1 MSSSVASLQQ
11 AASLPA
17 ETGAL
22 MRTLRAEGVRLRL
35 QDGRW
40 RVAEGSATSPEALD
54 AATTLL
60 ATRAAEA
67 DAWLAAHPGYFD
79 RYPAG
84 RGQLALLAFH
94 RRHPHSAAYN
104 MVFAIELAPGLR
116 FDLLE
121 QAVRHVVDCHDALHS
136 AYLEEDGEIV
146 MARPAGFAAEVSLT
160 RVDGIAEADLL
171 AWFEREADEPF
182 DPDAGQVCRFR
193 FLVSR
198 QADGSERMWMCAGM
212 HHIAG
217 DYLGFET
224 VCDQIL
230 ATYEALR
237 ANDPATPPMASQAG
251 RYRDWLV
258 RQRHLLAG
266 PRGASLRAYWDGVLE
281 DAPAAPVLFGERA
294 VEPRLRGVELEFHLT
309 VQQTQGLRDLAGRLE
324 VSVFVVMLALFKT
337 VLHRASGEDDFL
349 IGTPTAGRS
358 GAQHADLIGYTLN
371 AVPLRADFSANP
383 AFAAVVRDCA
393 RQMRGALRH
402 QQYPLARMGGADRSQ
417 GPLFRHMTTFVP
429 VGPRKV
435 LGRYLMREYL
445 ATQRGAANDMNLRW
459 QDEGERLRG
468 QWRYD
473 ADRFAPEAVQRLIAA
488 LRVAV
493 DAVLDNAAVRVGDLS
508 LFDAAVLSHGQAS
521 GAATQAHAT
530 ALAAFEAG
538 VREHPE
544 RLAVDAAD
552 AQLSYGAL
560 DAVASALA
568 ARLRHGGVRPGD
580 VVGVLLPRGAG
591 MAAAMLAAWKAGAA
605 FLCLDAA
612 MPAARLSQLVADADL
627 KAVVGEGGQPQWLAH
642 ALPDA
647 SWHAA
652 TLQADAA
659 TLPTTWP
666 AAVSAQP
673 AYLIYTSGST
683 GTPKA
688 VVVTQGNLAHY
699 TAGVLHALALPAGS
713 SMASLSSVT
722 ADLGH
727 TAWFGALLGGHTLRV
742 PDDALGEDPE
752 ALASALAARPVDCL
766 KIVPS
771 HLRALLAVA
780 DPARLVPRQCL
791 VFGGEALDAALVAR
805 VQALR
810 PACRVVN
817 HYGPTETTVGC
828 LTHAVPSGVAQGA
841 IPVGRPLPG
850 VSAHVLDRQ
859 LNPVPRGAAGE
870 LYVGGAGVASGYLR
884 RPALSAERFVP
895 DPFRSGGRLYRT
907 GDRVRMTDDGAIVFL
922 GRADAQ
928 VKIRGFRVEPGE
940 VEAWLRQAPHVRDAV
955 VLAQPSPAGEGL
967 RLVAYLVPADG
978 FDLNAL
984 RTAMAAALPAP
995 MLPAAFVQC
1004 DAFARLRNGKVD
1016 RKALPPV
1023 PDEGAAPARTT
1034 QQDDTE
1040 AALARLWA
1048 SVLGRDAV
1056 GADDNFFALGGDS
1069 ILGLQLVAQARQAG
1083 LALTPKL
1090 LFAHPTP
1097 SALAAALRACA
1108 APADASAAIEQTLR
1122 TLWRE
1127 ILQRDE
1133 IDRDAD
1139 FFALGGDSILALQIV
1154 AKARAQQL
1162 MLAPKDLFAH
1172 PTLARLSAHLAA
1184 RAQPAA
1190 APAATPAVAQP
1201 FALSGCDAPALERLR
1216 AAQGG
1221 IEDAYPLSPLQEG
1234 LLFHHLRDGG
1244 NGAYVNQLVLEI
1256 DGPLDAARM
1265 AAAWQALLD
1274 AHPILRTT
1282 FVAPGE
1288 ACCGDRAL
1296 QCVHARATLPVA
1308 VEDWR
1313 GADGPAL
1320 AERLAA
1326 WCRADRARG
1335 FDPAA
1340 LPLMRLALLR
1350 TGEQGWWL
1358 VWSRHH
1364 LIVDGWGSV
1373 QLLDEALAR
1382 YADPAHAPAPRRP
1395 YRDYIAWL
1403 AAQPATAR
1411 QAFWRDAFAGLPGPT
1426 VLPGIAP
1433 AAAHGNAV
1441 PLCRDLVLPVGLD
1454 ASLRAL
1460 AAAHRVTLNTVMQA
1474 AWGIVLARHCGS
1486 DDIVFGVTSAGRPT
1500 GLDGAERMLGV
1511 FINTLPLRLRPRGPL
1526 AVADYLQATQHAG
1539 IAMREFEHAALAEI
1553 QVQAGTGGA
1562 LFDMLMVFQNLPDLN
1577 DRAREVAGLRLR
1589 QHDNIEQTHYRL
1601 TLEVMPDRRFTVR
1614 FTCDAGRVEAER
1626 LAQWMD
1632 AYAAVLA
1639 SLAEGAAHV
1648 GAVDM
1653 LDPATRARLQDWGA
1667 SDDTSVSPAAL
1678 HDDYGQRVARR
1689 VAAHP
1694 ERVLARCGDAALTY
1708 GDWWQRAGR
1717 LAEGLRAAGVMQDDV
1732 VAVLLPRGLDW
1743 LVALAG
1749 ILRAGAAWVPL
1760 DVSHPPARWR
1770 QVLAQA
1776 RPAQVLTDSAGV
1788 AALANAGVAGA
1799 RTLAAVE
1806 ATATGTTALP
1816 TSSHPAQLAY
1826 VLFTSGS
1833 TGVPKGAMVTRA
1845 GMLNNMLAK
1854 VVPLGLGE
1862 GDVIAQTAPP
1872 CFDISVWQALAAP
1885 LFGARVEIVADDVVR
1900 DPSALTALLA
1910 QRGVTLF
1917 EPVPSLLQAMLD
1929 CQAAEGR
1936 DAPLPAL
1943 RWVLPTG
1950 EALPP
1955 ATARAWF
1962 GRYPAVPLMNA
1973 YGPAECSD
1981 DVAFHPL
1988 SADSLEQAGDT
1999 VPIGRPTANA
2009 VLQVLD
2015 ADGNLAA
2022 PGVVGEI
2029 AVAGAGVGR
2038 GYLADPRRT
2047 AAAFVPDPT
2056 GALGSR
2062 RYLTGDLGRWQ
2073 ADGVL
2078 EYVGRKDFQV
2088 KLRGYRIEL
2097 GEIEAVLAA
2106 HPAVRQALVTVCQ
2119 AAGSEWLTAYW
2130 QPQAGHAEDVLEAEL
2145 AASVAARLPA
2155 YMVPGAWVC
2164 MPAWPLNA
2172 NGKVDRKALPV
2183 PQVVATGEE
2192 GDPPANPVEQAVA
2205 EIWEALLPG
2214 VRVGRDSHFF
2224 RLGGHS
2230 LIATRVVA
2238 RLRAT
2243 GHAQAALRDVF
2254 EAPVLRDFAARLA
2267 TATPPAAMPALVPVP
2282 RAARMP
2288 VSMAQQR
2295 LWLVERLQGNA
2306 GAAYNMAGALRLRG
2320 ALDVAALRQ
2329 ALAAVAARHEILR
2342 TAYPDDDGEPFARID
2357 TAAGIPLPVADLQAL
2372 APEARDA
2379 ALREAM
2385 REHASRPF
2393 ALDQAPLWRATL
2405 LRCAP
2410 QEHVL
2415 LVAMHHLVS
2424 DGWSVGLLVDE
2435 ITHGYRR
2442 ALAPDQVAPL
2452 PPLALQY
2459 ADYAAWQRDWLRG
2472 TALEQLTAY
2481 WRGALAGAPA
2491 ALALPADC
2499 ARPPVARMEGD
2510 AVPLHIDAA
2519 RMAQVH
2525 ALARAEQVTPFVVL
2539 LASFQCWL
2547 HRVTGMDDLVLG
2559 TDVAGRHDAA
2569 LEPLI
2574 GFFVNVLPLRSRRV
2588 AGASFRDTLAA
2599 CRRDVL
2605 AAFEHDG
2612 LPFDRIVEAAGMPRD
2627 RTRNPLVQALFVL
2640 QNTPAG
2646 QLAMPGVQAEMLPPV
2661 ARNSKFDM
2669 ALFLEPEGG
2678 QEAAAL
2684 RGDWVFATALFERTT
2699 VARFAS
2705 DWLATLDALLR
2716 APDQPVDHVTELVP
2730 GAARPSQPKPEESRT
2745 METSQRMAAKL
2756 DQLKSLAR
2764 PRAAALAPAAAV
2776 PSAADPASQVRLRPL
2791 RAGEVFPIVIE
2802 PAAPGLDP
2810 VAWAARA
2817 RGLIVDTL
2825 HRHAGIV
2832 FRGFDLPTPQ
2842 AFEAF
2847 AEAMHPGLYG
2857 SYGDLPKK
2865 EGGRNTYR
2873 STPYPERQMILYHNE
2888 SAHLERWPRK
2898 QWFYCELPSAIGG
2911 ATPIVDCR
2919 ELLRRLPPA
2928 LAAEFATRQL
2938 MYVRTFTPRLDVDWR
2953 DFYKTEDR
2961 AEVEARC
2968 RAAGIDC
2975 RWLDGDILQ
2984 TRTVCP
2990 AIVSHPVTGERSFFN
3005 QVQLHHVSC
3014 LEEDVREDLLEMVG
3028 LERMPR
3034 HVMFGDGTPI
3044 PDEAMKRIGELYE
3057 ACAVRFDWQRGD
3069 VVMLDNMLAAHA
3081 RDPYEGPR
3089 KIVVAMGDMF
3099 DRTQLDGNA
3108 AVVPQENADA

>member
-1 MSSSVASLQQ
+1 
-11 AASLPA
+11 
-17 ETGAL
+17 

-40 RVAEGSATSPEALD
+40 RVAGDSAAGTD
-54 AATTLL
+54 AQQAAAELL
-60 ATRAAEA
+60 APRAAEA

-84 RGQLALLAFH
+84 PGQLALLAFQ

-104 MVFAIELAPGLR
+104 MVFAIEIPAALR
-116 FDLLE
+116 FELLE
-121 QAVRHVVDCHDALHS
+121 QAVRHVVDCHEALHS
-136 AYLEEDGEIV
+136 GFIEEDGEIV

-160 RVDGIAEADLL
+160 RADGLDEAGLH

-193 FLVSR
+193 FMVSR
-198 QADGSERMWMCAGM
+198 QAGGAERMWMCAGM

-217 DYLGFET
+217 DYLGFEL
-224 VCDQIL
+224 VCDQIF
-230 ATYEALR
+230 ATYDALCAGEA
-237 ANDPATPPMASQAG
+237 PMASQAG

-258 RQRHLLAG
+258 RQRQLLAG
-266 PRGASLRAYWDGVLE
+266 PRGATLRAHWEGVLE
-281 DAPAAPVLFGERA
+281 DAPAAPALPGTWSAEARH
-294 VEPRLRGVELEFHLT
+294 RGAELEFHLT
-309 VQQTQGLRDLAGRLE
+309 PQQTAGLRELATRLQ

-337 VLHRASGEDDFL
+337 VVHRASGEDDFL

-358 GAQHADLIGYTLN
+358 GAQSADLIGFTLN
-371 AVPLRADFSANP
+371 TVPLRANFSANP

-402 QQYPLARMGGADRSQ
+402 QQYPLARMGGE

-429 VGPRKV
+429 VGPRNV
-435 LGRYLMREYL
+435 LGRYLVREYL

-459 QDEGERLRG
+459 QDEGDRLRG

-473 ADRFAPEAVQRLIAA
+473 ADRFDAHTIQRLVAT
-488 LRVAV
+488 LRAAV
-493 DAVLDNAAVRVGDLS
+493 DAVLDNADARVGDLP
-508 LFDAAVLSHGQAS
+508 LYEAALLSDMRAGRI
-521 GAATQAHAT
+521 GRHAT

-538 VREHPE
+538 VRAHPE

-552 AQLSYGAL
+552 AQCSYAAL
-560 DAVASALA
+560 DRAAGALA
-568 ARLRHGGVRPGD
+568 ASLRGGGVQPGE
-580 VVGVLLPRGAG
+580 VVGLLLPRGAR
-591 MAAAMLAAWKAGAA
+591 MAAAMLGAWKAGAA
-605 FLCLDAA
+605 FLCLDAG
-612 MPAARLSQLVADADL
+612 MPAARLAQLAADAGL
-627 KAVVGEGGQPQWLAH
+627 AAVVGEGARPQWLAQTMPGAAWH
-642 ALPDA
+642 VA
-647 SWHAA
+647 SLASH
-652 TLQADAA
+652 DAA
-659 TLPTTWP
+659 SAAAWP
-666 AAVSAQP
+666 AAAPAQP

-699 TAGVLHALALPAGS
+699 AAGVLHALALPAGS
-713 SMASLSSVT
+713 SLASLSSVT

-742 PDDALGEDPE
+742 LDDALGENPE
-752 ALASALAARPVDCL
+752 ALAEALAARPADCL

-828 LTHAVPSGVAQGA
+828 LTHAVPDAAAAGA
-841 IPVGRPLPG
+841 IPVGQPLAG
-850 VSAHVLDRQ
+850 VSAYVLDRH
-859 LNPVPRGAAGE
+859 LNRVPRGAVGE
-870 LYVGGAGVASGYLR
+870 LFIGGAGVGSGYLR
-884 RPALSAERFVP
+884 RPALTAERFVP
-895 DPFRSGGRLYRT
+895 DPFEPGGRLYRT
-907 GDRVRMTDDGAIVFL
+907 GDRVRMDEAGAIVFL

-940 VEAWLRQAPHVRDAV
+940 VEAWLRQAPGVRDAV
-955 VLAQPSPAGEGL
+955 VLAQASPAGEGL
-967 RLVAYLVPADG
+967 RLVAYLVSDAG
-978 FDLNAL
+978 QDLDTL

-995 MLPAAFVQC
+995 MLPAVFVPC
-1004 DAFARLRNGKVD
+1004 EGFARLRNGKVD
-1016 RKALPPV
+1016 RKALPAV
-1023 PDEGAAPARTT
+1023 PGETAAPSRAALR
-1034 QQDDTE
+1034 DETE
-1040 AALARLWA
+1040 ATLARLLA
-1048 SVLGRDAV
+1048 GVLGRETV

-1069 ILGLQLVAQARQAG
+1069 ILGLQLVAQARKAG
-1083 LALTPKL
+1083 LPLTPRL

-1097 SALAAALRACA
+1097 GALAAALRTNA
-1108 APADASAAIEQTLR
+1108 APADTQAAAIEQALAA
-1122 TLWRE
+1122 LWRE
-1127 ILQRDE
+1127 ILQRE
-1133 IDRDAD
+1133 QVDRDAD

-1154 AKARAQQL
+1154 ARARAQQL
-1162 MLAPKDLFAH
+1162 VLVPKDLFAH
-1172 PTLARLSAHLAA
+1172 PTLARLAAHLAGREKSA
-1184 RAQPAA
+1184 SA
-1190 APAATPAVAQP
+1190 AATPAAPLP
-1201 FALSGCDAPALERLR
+1201 FALSGCDAQALERLR
-1216 AAQGG
+1216 GEAAN

-1244 NGAYVNQLVLEI
+1244 NGTYVNQLVLQV
-1256 DGPLDAARM
+1256 DGPLDTGRM

-1274 AHPILRTT
+1274 EHPILRTT
-1282 FVAPGE
+1282 FAAAGE
-1288 ACCGDRAL
+1288 AGGDRAL
-1296 QCVHARATLPVA
+1296 QCVHARATLPVT

-1313 GADGPAL
+1313 GADADAQAVQL
-1320 AERLAA
+1320 AD
-1326 WCRADRARG
+1326 WCRADRTRG
-1335 FDPAA
+1335 FDPAG

-1350 TGEQGWWL
+1350 TGDAGWWL

-1382 YADPAHAPAPRRP
+1382 YADPAHVPTPRRP

-1403 AAQPATAR
+1403 AAQPARAR
-1411 QAFWRDAFAGLPGPT
+1411 QAFWRAAFAGLAGPS

-1433 AAAHGNAV
+1433 PSAHGRST
-1441 PLCRDLVLPVGLD
+1441 PLCRDLVLPAGLD
-1454 ASLRAL
+1454 ASLRTL

-1474 AWGIVLARHCGS
+1474 AWGIVLSRHAGS
-1486 DDIVFGVTSAGRPT
+1486 DDIVFGVTSAGRPA
-1500 GLDGAERMLGV
+1500 GLEGAERMLGV
-1511 FINTLPLRLRPRGPL
+1511 FINTLPLRLRPQGAL
-1526 AVADYLQATQHAG
+1526 AVAHYLQATQHAAV
-1539 IAMREFEHAALAEI
+1539 AMREFEHAALAEI
-1553 QVQAGTGGA
+1553 QAESGIGGA
-1562 LFDMLMVFQNLPDLN
+1562 LFDTLMVFQNLPDLG

-1589 QHDNIEQTHYRL
+1589 QHDNIEQTHYGL
-1601 TLEVMPDRRFTVR
+1601 TLEVMPDSRFIIR
-1614 FTCDAGRVEAER
+1614 FTCDAARVQAHR

-1632 AYAAVLA
+1632 AYAAVLG
-1639 SLAEGAAHV
+1639 SLAAGTARV

-1653 LDPATRARLQDWGA
+1653 LDGATRARLQAWSA
-1667 SDDTSVSPAAL
+1667 SDDTSVAL
-1678 HDDYGQRVARR
+1678 TALQDDYVQRVARQ

-1694 ERVLARCGDAALTY
+1694 QRVLAHCGAEALSY
-1708 GDWWQRAGR
+1708 GDWWERAGR
-1717 LAEGLRAAGVMQDDV
+1717 VAGGLRAAGVRPDDL

-1743 LVALAG
+1743 LIALAG

-1760 DVSHPPARWR
+1760 DVSHPAARWQ

-1776 RPAQVLTDSAGV
+1776 RAAQILTDARGV
-1788 AALANAGVAGA
+1788 AALDTAGVAGA
-1799 RTLAAVE
+1799 TTLPALEAGAALAADV
-1806 ATATGTTALP
+1806 P
-1816 TSSHPAQLAY
+1816 THPAQLAY

-1833 TGVPKGAMVTRA
+1833 TGVPKGAMVTRT

-1854 VVPLGLGE
+1854 VVPLGLGD

-1885 LFGARVEIVADDVVR
+1885 VFGARVEIIADDVVR
-1900 DPSALTALLA
+1900 DPAALTALLA
-1910 QRGVTLF
+1910 QRNVTLF

-1929 CQAAEGR
+1929 CQDAEGLY
-1936 DAPLPAL
+1936 ASLPAL

-1955 ATARAWF
+1955 ATAHAWL
-1962 GRYPAVPLMNA
+1962 GRYPGVPLMNA

-1981 DVAFHPL
+1981 DVAFHSL
-1988 SADSLEQAGDT
+1988 RADALAQAAQAADT

-2056 GALGSR
+2056 GAPGSR
-2062 RYLTGDLGRWQ
+2062 RYLSGDLGRWRE
-2073 ADGVL
+2073 DGVL
-2078 EYVGRKDFQV
+2078 EYIGRKDFQV
-2088 KLRGYRIEL
+2088 KLRGYRVEL

-2106 HPAVRQALVTVCQ
+2106 HPAVRQALVTVHR
-2119 AAGSEWLTAYW
+2119 AAGTEWLTAYW
-2130 QPQAGHAEDVLEAEL
+2130 QPQAGQAQPEHDALEAEL
-2145 AASVAARLPA
+2145 SASVASRLPV
-2155 YMVPGAWVC
+2155 YMVPSAWVC
-2164 MPAWPLNA
+2164 MPSWPLNA
-2172 NGKVDRKALPV
+2172 NGKLDRKALPA
-2183 PQVVATGEE
+2183 PQVVAQE
-2192 GDPPANPVEQAVA
+2192 GAPPATPTEQAVA
-2205 EIWEALLPG
+2205 GIWEALLPG
-2214 VRVGRDSHFF
+2214 VRIGRDSHFF

-2230 LIATRVVA
+2230 LVATRVVA
-2238 RLRAT
+2238 RLRAA
-2243 GHAQAALRDVF
+2243 GHAQATLRDVF
-2254 EAPVLRDFAARLA
+2254 EAPVLCDFAARLDG
-2267 TATPPAAMPALVPVP
+2267 ATPVAAMPALVPVP

-2288 VSMAQQR
+2288 VSLAQQR

-2320 ALDVAALRQ
+2320 PLELAALRQ

-2342 TAYPDDDGEPFARID
+2342 TAYPDDDGEPYARID
-2357 TAAGIPLPVADLQAL
+2357 AVADIALAVIDLQAL
-2372 APEARDA
+2372 VPEAPEARKA

-2385 REHASRPF
+2385 QEHASRPF
-2393 ALDQAPLWRATL
+2393 DLGHAPLWRATL

-2424 DGWSVGLLVDE
+2424 DGWSVGLLVNE
-2435 ITHGYRR
+2435 ITHGYRH
-2442 ALAPDQVAPL
+2442 ALAPGQVAPL

-2472 TALEQLTAY
+2472 AALERLASY

-2491 ALALPADC
+2491 ALALPADR

-2510 AVPLHIDAA
+2510 AVALRIDGE
-2519 RMAQVH
+2519 RMWQVH
-2525 ALARAEQVTPFVVL
+2525 ALARAEQVTPFIVL

-2547 HRVTGMDDLVLG
+2547 HRATAMDDLLLG

-2574 GFFVNVLPLRSRRV
+2574 GFFVNVLPLRSRRIT
-2588 AGASFRDTLAA
+2588 GASFRDVLAA

-2612 LPFDRIVEAAGMPRD
+2612 LPFDRIVEAAGVPRD
-2627 RTRNPLVQALFVL
+2627 RSRNPLVQALFVL

-2646 QLAMPGVQAEMLPPV
+2646 QFGMPGVEARMLPPIE
-2661 ARNSKFDM
+2661 RTSKFDM
-2669 ALFLEPEGG
+2669 ALFLEPESD
-2678 QEAAAL
+2678 QEAAPL
-2684 RGDWVFATALFERTT
+2684 RGDWVFANALFESAT
-2699 VARFAS
+2699 VARFAAE
-2705 DWLATLDALLR
+2705 WLATLEALLR
-2716 APDQPVDHVTELVP
+2716 APDQPADRAAAHVP
-2730 GAARPSQPKPEESRT
+2730 GAARPSKPKPEESRT

-2764 PRAAALAPAAAV
+2764 PRPAAAAPAAPGRQAG
-2776 PSAADPASQVRLRPL
+2776 AADPASQVRLRPL
-2791 RAGEVFPIVIE
+2791 RAGEAFPVVIE
-2802 PAAPGLDP
+2802 PAVPGLDP
-2810 VAWAARA
+2810 VAWAARSRELVA
-2817 RGLIVDTL
+2817 ATL

-2832 FRGFDLPTPQ
+2832 FRGFDLPNPQ

-2898 QWFYCELPSAIGG
+2898 QWFFCELPSAVGG

-2928 LAAEFATRQL
+2928 LAEEFARKQL

-2953 DFYKTEDR
+2953 DFYKTDDR

-2975 RWLDGDILQ
+2975 RWLDGDVLQ
-2984 TRTVCP
+2984 TRAVCP

-3014 LEEDVREDLLEMVG
+3014 LEADVREDLLEMVG

-3044 PDEAMKRIGELYE
+3044 PDEAMALIGELYE
-3057 ACAVRFDWQRGD
+3057 ACAVRFDWQHGD

-3099 DRTQLDGNA
+3099 DRKRLDAQPA
-3108 AVVPQENADA
+3108 AVRPQENAGA

>member
-1 MSSSVASLQQ
+1 
-11 AASLPA
+11 
-17 ETGAL
+17 
-22 MRTLRAEGVRLRL
+22 
-35 QDGRW
+35 
-40 RVAEGSATSPEALD
+40 
-54 AATTLL
+54 
-60 ATRAAEA
+60 
-67 DAWLAAHPGYFD
+67 
-79 RYPAG
+79 
-84 RGQLALLAFH
+84 
-94 RRHPHSAAYN
+94 
-104 MVFAIELAPGLR
+104 
-116 FDLLE
+116 
-121 QAVRHVVDCHDALHS
+121 
-136 AYLEEDGEIV
+136 
-146 MARPAGFAAEVSLT
+146 
-160 RVDGIAEADLL
+160 
-171 AWFEREADEPF
+171 
-182 DPDAGQVCRFR
+182 
-193 FLVSR
+193 
-198 QADGSERMWMCAGM
+198 
-212 HHIAG
+212 
-217 DYLGFET
+217 
-224 VCDQIL
+224 
-230 ATYEALR
+230 
-237 ANDPATPPMASQAG
+237 
-251 RYRDWLV
+251 
-258 RQRHLLAG
+258 
-266 PRGASLRAYWDGVLE
+266 
-281 DAPAAPVLFGERA
+281 
-294 VEPRLRGVELEFHLT
+294 
-309 VQQTQGLRDLAGRLE
+309 
-324 VSVFVVMLALFKT
+324 
-337 VLHRASGEDDFL
+337 
-349 IGTPTAGRS
+349 
-358 GAQHADLIGYTLN
+358 
-371 AVPLRADFSANP
+371 
-383 AFAAVVRDCA
+383 
-393 RQMRGALRH
+393 
-402 QQYPLARMGGADRSQ
+402 
-417 GPLFRHMTTFVP
+417 
-429 VGPRKV
+429 
-435 LGRYLMREYL
+435 
-445 ATQRGAANDMNLRW
+445 MNLRW

-473 ADRFAPEAVQRLIAA
+473 ADRFEAQGVQRLVAT
-488 LRVAV
+488 LRAAV
-493 DAVLDNAAVRVGDLS
+493 DAVLDNADARVGDLPLYGS
-508 LFDAAVLSHGQAS
+508 ALLSDMRADGI
-521 GAATQAHAT
+521 GRHAT

-538 VREHPE
+538 VRAHPE

-552 AQLSYGAL
+552 AQCSYAAL
-560 DAVASALA
+560 DRAASALA
-568 ARLRHGGVRPGD
+568 ASLCDGGVRPGG
-580 VVGVLLPRGAG
+580 VVGLLLPRGAR
-591 MAAAMLAAWKAGAA
+591 MAAAMLGAWKAGAA
-605 FLCLDAA
+605 FLCLDAG
-612 MPAARLSQLVADADL
+612 MPAARLAQLAADAGL
-627 KAVVGEGGQPQWLAH
+627 AAVVGEGERPQWLAQ
-642 ALPDA
+642 AVPGA
-647 SWHAA
+647 AWHAA
-652 TLQADAA
+652 PIEA
-659 TLPTTWP
+659 TTAITWP
-666 AAVSAQP
+666 TAAPAQP

-699 TAGVLHALALPAGS
+699 AAGVLHALALPAGS
-713 SMASLSSVT
+713 SLASLSSVT

-742 PDDALGEDPE
+742 LDDALGEDPE
-752 ALASALAARPVDCL
+752 ALADALAARPIDCL

-780 DPARLVPRQCL
+780 DPARLLPRQCL
-791 VFGGEALDAALVAR
+791 VFGGEALDAALAAR

-817 HYGPTETTVGC
+817 HYGPTEATVGC
-828 LTHAVPSGVAQGA
+828 LTHAVPGAVATGA
-841 IPVGRPLPG
+841 IPVGQPLPG
-850 VSAHVLDRQ
+850 VGAYVLDRH
-859 LNPVPRGAAGE
+859 LNRVPRGAVGE
-870 LYVGGAGVASGYLR
+870 LYIGGAGVASGYLR
-884 RPALSAERFVP
+884 RPALTAERFVP
-895 DPFRSGGRLYRT
+895 DPFHPGGRLYRT
-907 GDRVRMTDDGAIVFL
+907 GDRVRMDDAGAIVFL

-940 VEAWLRQAPHVRDAV
+940 VEAWLRQAAGVRDAV

-967 RLVAYLVPADG
+967 RLVAYLVPEDG
-978 FDLNAL
+978 LDLDTL

-995 MLPAAFVQC
+995 MLPAVFVPC
-1004 DAFARLRNGKVD
+1004 EAFARLRNGKVD

-1023 PDEGAAPARTT
+1023 PGEATAPSQAAPR
-1034 QQDDTE
+1034 DETE
-1040 AALARLWA
+1040 STLASLWA
-1048 SVLGRDAV
+1048 GVLGRESV

-1069 ILGLQLVAQARQAG
+1069 ILGLQLVAQARKAG
-1083 LALTPKL
+1083 LPLTPRL

-1097 SALAAALRACA
+1097 AALAAVLRLNVV
-1108 APADASAAIEQTLR
+1108 PADTRVGAIEQVLAG
-1122 TLWRE
+1122 LWRE
-1127 ILQRDE
+1127 ILQRDQ
-1133 IDRDAD
+1133 IDREAD

-1162 MLAPKDLFAH
+1162 VLAPKDLFAH
-1172 PTLARLSAHLAA
+1172 PTLARLSVHLAA
-1184 RAQPAA
+1184 RATPASA
-1190 APAATPAVAQP
+1190 NATPVTPVAPQP
-1201 FALSGCDAPALERLR
+1201 FALSGCDAQALERLR
-1216 AAQGG
+1216 GEPG
-1221 IEDAYPLSPLQEG
+1221 NVEDAYPLSPLQEG

-1244 NGAYVNQLVLEI
+1244 NGAYVNQLVLQV
-1256 DGPLDAARM
+1256 DGPLDTERM

-1274 AHPILRTT
+1274 EHPILRTT
-1282 FVAPGE
+1282 FAAAGE
-1288 ACCGDRAL
+1288 AGGDRAL
-1296 QCVHARATLPVA
+1296 QCVHARATLPVT

-1313 GADGPAL
+1313 GANADAQAVQL
-1320 AERLAA
+1320 AD
-1326 WCRADRARG
+1326 WCRADRTRG
-1335 FDPAA
+1335 FDPAG

-1350 TGEQGWWL
+1350 TRDAGWWL

-1382 YADPAHAPAPRRP
+1382 YADPAHAPTPRRP

-1403 AAQPATAR
+1403 AAQPACAR
-1411 QAFWRDAFAGLPGPT
+1411 QAFWREAFAGLAGPT

-1433 AAAHGNAV
+1433 ASAHGQSA
-1441 PLCRDLVLPVGLD
+1441 PLCRDLVLPAGLD

-1474 AWGIVLARHCGS
+1474 AWGIVLARHAGG

-1500 GLDGAERMLGV
+1500 GLEGAERMLGV
-1511 FINTLPLRLRPRGPL
+1511 FINTLPLRLRPQGAQ
-1526 AVADYLQATQHAG
+1526 AVADYLQATQHAAV
-1539 IAMREFEHAALAEI
+1539 AMREFEHAALAEI
-1553 QVQAGTGGA
+1553 QAQSGIGGA
-1562 LFDMLMVFQNLPDLN
+1562 LFDTLMVFQNLPDLG

-1589 QHDNIEQTHYRL
+1589 QHDNIEQTHYGL
-1601 TLEVMPDRRFTVR
+1601 TLEVMPDSRFTIR
-1614 FTCDAGRVEAER
+1614 FTCDASRVQPHR

-1639 SLAEGAAHV
+1639 SLAAGAAHV

-1653 LDPATRARLQDWGA
+1653 LDGPTRARLQAWSA
-1667 SDDTSVSPAAL
+1667 SDDSSVAPAAL
-1678 HDDYGQRVARR
+1678 QDDYVQRVARQ
-1689 VAAHP
+1689 VATHP
-1694 ERVLARCGDAALTY
+1694 RRVLAHCGAEALTY
-1708 GDWWQRAGR
+1708 ADWWERAGHV
-1717 LAEGLRAAGVMQDDV
+1717 AGGLRAAGVRPDDL

-1760 DVSHPPARWR
+1760 DVSHPAARWQ

-1776 RPAQVLTDSAGV
+1776 RPAQVLADAAGV
-1788 AALANAGVAGA
+1788 AALHAAGIAGA
-1799 RTLAAVE
+1799 TTLAALE
-1806 ATATGTTALP
+1806 AGGAPAADAP
-1816 TSSHPAQLAY
+1816 THPAQLAY

-1833 TGVPKGAMVTRA
+1833 TGVPKGAMVTRT

-1885 LFGARVEIVADDVVR
+1885 VFGARVEIVGDDVVR
-1900 DPSALTALLA
+1900 DPAMLTALLA
-1910 QRGVTLF
+1910 RRGVTLF

-1929 CQAAEGR
+1929 CQDAEGH

-1955 ATARAWF
+1955 ATAHAWLD
-1962 GRYPAVPLMNA
+1962 RYPRVPLMNA

-1988 SADSLEQAGDT
+1988 HADALAQAADT

-2056 GALGSR
+2056 GAPGSR
-2062 RYLTGDLGRWQ
+2062 RYLTGDLGRWRE
-2073 ADGVL
+2073 DGVL
-2078 EYVGRKDFQV
+2078 EYIGRKDFQV

-2106 HPAVRQALVTVCQ
+2106 HPAVRQALVTVHR
-2119 AAGSEWLTAYW
+2119 AAGTEWLTAYW
-2130 QPQAGHAEDVLEAEL
+2130 QPQAGHAQHAPDSLEAEL
-2145 AASVAARLPA
+2145 SASVAARLPA
-2155 YMVPGAWVC
+2155 YMVPAAWVC
-2164 MPAWPLNA
+2164 MPSWPLNA
-2172 NGKVDRKALPV
+2172 NGKIDRKALPA
-2183 PQVVATGEE
+2183 PQVVAEE
-2192 GDPPANPVEQAVA
+2192 GAPPDTPTEQAVA
-2205 EIWEALLPG
+2205 GIWETLLPG

-2238 RLRAT
+2238 RLRGA
-2243 GHAQAALRDVF
+2243 GHAQATLRDVF
-2254 EAPVLRDFAARLA
+2254 EAPVLRDFAARLDYA
-2267 TATPPAAMPALVPVP
+2267 APVVAMPALVPVP
-2282 RAARMP
+2282 RTARMP
-2288 VSMAQQR
+2288 VSLAQQR
-2295 LWLVERLQGNA
+2295 LWLVERLQGNT

-2320 ALDVAALRQ
+2320 PLELAALRQ

-2342 TAYPDDDGEPFARID
+2342 TAYPDDDGEPYAHID
-2357 TAAGIPLPVADLQAL
+2357 AAADIGLPVIDLQAL
-2372 APEARDA
+2372 APEAREA

-2385 REHASRPF
+2385 HEHASRPF
-2393 ALDQAPLWRATL
+2393 DLGHAPLWRTTL

-2424 DGWSVGLLVDE
+2424 DGWSVGLLVNE

-2442 ALAPDQVAPL
+2442 ALAPEQVAPL
-2452 PPLALQY
+2452 PPLTLQY

-2472 TALEQLTAY
+2472 AALERLTAY

-2491 ALALPADC
+2491 ALALPADR

-2510 AVPLHIDAA
+2510 AVALRIDGE

-2525 ALARAEQVTPFVVL
+2525 ALARAGQVTPFIVL

-2547 HRVTGMDDLVLG
+2547 HRATGMDDLVLG
-2559 TDVAGRHDAA
+2559 TDVAGRPDAA

-2574 GFFVNVLPLRSRRV
+2574 GFFVNVLPLRSRRI
-2588 AGASFRDTLAA
+2588 AGASFREVLAA

-2612 LPFDRIVEAAGMPRD
+2612 LPFDRIVEAAGVPRD
-2627 RTRNPLVQALFVL
+2627 RSRNPLVQALFVL

-2646 QLAMPGVQAEMLPPV
+2646 QLDMPGVQAAMLPPIE
-2661 ARNSKFDM
+2661 RTSKFDM
-2669 ALFLEPEGG
+2669 ALFLEPESE
-2678 QEAAAL
+2678 QEAAPL
-2684 RGDWVFATALFERTT
+2684 RGDWVFASALFESAT
-2699 VARFAS
+2699 VARFAAE
-2705 DWLATLDALLR
+2705 WLATLEALLR
-2716 APDQPVDHVTELVP
+2716 APDQPADRATAPVP
-2730 GAARPSQPKPEESRT
+2730 GAARPFQPKPEESRT

-2764 PRAAALAPAAAV
+2764 PRPAAGAASAPAAAAV
-2776 PSAADPASQVRLRPL
+2776 PPAAAADPASQVRLRPL

-2802 PAAPGLDP
+2802 PAVPGLDP
-2810 VAWAARA
+2810 VAWAARSRELVA
-2817 RGLIVDTL
+2817 ATL

-2832 FRGFDLPTPQ
+2832 FRGFDLPNPQ

-2898 QWFYCELPSAIGG
+2898 QWFFCELPSAVGG

-2928 LAAEFATRQL
+2928 LAEEFARKQL

-2953 DFYKTEDR
+2953 DFYKTDDR

-2975 RWLDGDILQ
+2975 RWLDGDVLQ

-2990 AIVSHPVTGERSFFN
+2990 AIVGHPVTGERSFFN

-3014 LEEDVREDLLEMVG
+3014 LGADVREDLLEMVG

-3044 PDEAMKRIGELYE
+3044 PDEAMALIGELYE

-3099 DRTQLDGNA
+3099 DRAQLEGQPL
-3108 AVVPQENADA
+3108 AVPPQENADA

>member
-1 MSSSVASLQQ
+1 
-11 AASLPA
+11 
-17 ETGAL
+17 

-40 RVAEGSATSPEALD
+40 RVAGDSAAGTD
-54 AATTLL
+54 AQQAAAELL

-84 RGQLALLAFH
+84 PGQLALLAFH

-104 MVFAIELAPGLR
+104 MAFVIEVPARLR
-116 FDLLE
+116 FGLLK
-121 QAVRHVVDCHDALHS
+121 QAVRHVVNCHEALHS
-136 AYLEEDGEIV
+136 GFIEEDGEIV
-146 MARPAGFAAEVSLT
+146 MARRAGFAAEISLT
-160 RVDGIAEADLL
+160 RADGLDEAGLQ

-198 QADGSERMWMCAGM
+198 QADGNDRMWMCAGM

-217 DYLGFET
+217 DYVGFEL
-224 VCDQIL
+224 VCDQIF
-230 ATYEALR
+230 ATYEALC
-237 ANDPATPPMASQAG
+237 ANEQPMASQVG

-258 RQRHLLAG
+258 RQRQLLAG
-266 PRGASLRAYWDGVLE
+266 PRGASLRAHWQGVLE
-281 DAPAAPVLFGERA
+281 DAPAAPALPGTLGA
-294 VEPRLRGVELEFHLT
+294 EPRHRGAEIEFHLT
-309 VQQTQGLRDLAGRLE
+309 PRQTAGLRELATRLE
-324 VSVFVVMLALFKT
+324 ASVFVVMLALFKT

-349 IGTPTAGRS
+349 VGTPTAGRS
-358 GAQHADLIGYTLN
+358 GAQSADLIGFTLN
-371 AVPLRADFSANP
+371 TVPLRANFSANP

-402 QQYPLARMGGADRSQ
+402 QQYPLARMGGE

-429 VGPRKV
+429 VGPRNV
-435 LGRYLMREYL
+435 LGRYLLREYL

-473 ADRFAPEAVQRLIAA
+473 ADRFDARTVQRLVAT
-488 LRVAV
+488 LRATV
-493 DAVLDNAAVRVGDLS
+493 DAVLANADARVGDLP
-508 LFDAAVLSHGQAS
+508 LYEAALLSDTRADDIERHP
-521 GAATQAHAT
+521 T

-538 VREHPE
+538 VRAHPE

-552 AQLSYGAL
+552 AQCSYAAL
-560 DAVASALA
+560 DCAANALA
-568 ARLRHGGVRPGD
+568 ASLRDGGVRPGD
-580 VVGVLLPRGAG
+580 VVGLLLPRGAR
-591 MAAAMLAAWKAGAA
+591 MAAAMLGAWKAGAA
-605 FLCLDAA
+605 FLCLDAG
-612 MPAARLSQLVADADL
+612 MPATRLAQLAADAGL
-627 KAVVGEGGQPQWLAH
+627 AAVVGEGERPQWLAQSVP
-642 ALPDA
+642 AATWRAA
-647 SWHAA
+647 SLASEHAA
-652 TLQADAA
+652 SAA
-659 TLPTTWP
+659 AWP
-666 AAVSAQP
+666 AAAPAQP

-699 TAGVLHALALPAGS
+699 AAGVLHALALPAGS
-713 SMASLSSVT
+713 SLASLSSVT

-742 PDDALGEDPE
+742 PDDALGDDPE
-752 ALASALAARPVDCL
+752 ALAAALAARPVDCL

-780 DPARLVPRQCL
+780 DPARLLPRRCI

-828 LTHAVPSGVAQGA
+828 LTHALPDAAATGA
-841 IPVGRPLPG
+841 IPVGQPLPG
-850 VSAHVLDRQ
+850 VSAYVLDRH
-859 LNPVPRGAAGE
+859 LNRVPRGAVGE
-870 LYVGGAGVASGYLR
+870 LYIGGAGVASGYLR
-884 RPALSAERFVP
+884 RPALTAERFVP
-895 DPFRSGGRLYRT
+895 DPFHPGGRLYRS
-907 GDRVRMTDDGAIVFL
+907 GDRVRMDEEGAITFL

-940 VEAWLRQAPHVRDAV
+940 VEAWLRQAAGVRDAV

-967 RLVAYLVPADG
+967 RLVAYLVPDAGLD
-978 FDLNAL
+978 FDTL

-995 MLPAAFVQC
+995 MLPAVFVPC
-1004 DAFARLRNGKVD
+1004 EAFARLRNGKVD
-1016 RKALPPV
+1016 RKALPAV
-1023 PDEGAAPARTT
+1023 PGETAVPSQAAPR
-1034 QQDDTE
+1034 DETE
-1040 AALARLWA
+1040 ATLARLWA
-1048 SVLGRDAV
+1048 GVLGRETV

-1069 ILGLQLVAQARQAG
+1069 ILGLQLVAQARKAG
-1083 LALTPKL
+1083 LPLTPKL
-1090 LFAHPTP
+1090 LFAHSTP
-1097 SALAAALRACA
+1097 AALAAVLRASA
-1108 APADASAAIEQTLR
+1108 APADSPAAAIEQLLAG
-1122 TLWRE
+1122 LWRE
-1127 ILQRDE
+1127 ILQRE
-1133 IDRDAD
+1133 QIDRDAD

-1154 AKARAQQL
+1154 ARARAQQL
-1162 MLAPKDLFAH
+1162 VLAPKDLFAH
-1172 PTLARLSAHLAA
+1172 PTLARLAAHLAE
-1184 RAQPAA
+1184 RAKPASA
-1190 APAATPAVAQP
+1190 AGTPAPPQP
-1201 FALSGCDAPALERLR
+1201 FALSGCDAQALKHLR
-1216 AAQGG
+1216 SAQGS

-1244 NGAYVNQLVLEI
+1244 NGAYVNQLVLQI
-1256 DGPLDAARM
+1256 DGPFDTARM
-1265 AAAWQALLD
+1265 ADAWQQLLND
-1274 AHPILRTT
+1274 HPILRTT
-1282 FVAPGE
+1282 FAAAGD
-1288 ACCGDRAL
+1288 AGGDRAL
-1296 QCVHARATLPVA
+1296 QCVHARATLPVT

-1313 GADGPAL
+1313 GDNADAQATRL
-1320 AERLAA
+1320 AE
-1326 WCRADRARG
+1326 WCRADRSRG
-1335 FDPAA
+1335 FDPAE

-1350 TGEQGWWL
+1350 TADAGWWL

-1411 QAFWRDAFAGLPGPT
+1411 QAFWREAFAGLAGPT

-1433 AAAHGNAV
+1433 ACAAGQSV
-1441 PLCRDLVLPVGLD
+1441 PLCRDLVLPAGLD

-1460 AAAHRVTLNTVMQA
+1460 AAAYRVTLNTVMQA
-1474 AWGIVLARHCGS
+1474 AWGIVLSRHAGG
-1486 DDIVFGVTSAGRPT
+1486 DDIVFGVTSAGRPA
-1500 GLDGAERMLGV
+1500 GLEGAERMLGV
-1511 FINTLPLRLRPRGPL
+1511 FINTLPLRLRPQGAL
-1526 AVADYLQATQHAG
+1526 AVADYLQATQHAAV
-1539 IAMREFEHAALAEI
+1539 AMREFEHAALAEI
-1553 QVQAGTGGA
+1553 QAQSGIGGA
-1562 LFDMLMVFQNLPDLN
+1562 LFDTLMVFQNLPDLG

-1589 QHDNIEQTHYRL
+1589 QHDNIEQTHYGL
-1601 TLEVMPDRRFTVR
+1601 TLEVMPDRRFTIR
-1614 FTCDAGRVEAER
+1614 FTCDASRVQEKR

-1632 AYAAVLA
+1632 AYAAVLV
-1639 SLAEGAAHV
+1639 SLAAGTARV

-1653 LDPATRARLQDWGA
+1653 LDGATRARLQAWSM
-1667 SDDTSVSPAAL
+1667 SDDTSVATAAL
-1678 HDDYGQRVARR
+1678 QDDYVQRVARR

-1694 ERVLARCGDAALTY
+1694 QRVLAHCGAEALTY

-1717 LAEGLRAAGVMQDDV
+1717 VAGGLRAAGVRPDDL

-1760 DVSHPPARWR
+1760 DVSHPTARWQ

-1776 RPAQVLTDSAGV
+1776 KAAQVLTDASGV
-1788 AALANAGVAGA
+1788 AALDAAGVAGA
-1799 RTLAAVE
+1799 TTLAALE
-1806 ATATGTTALP
+1806 AGAASAADVP
-1816 TSSHPAQLAY
+1816 THPAQLAY

-1833 TGVPKGAMVTRA
+1833 TGVPKGAMVTRT

-1854 VVPLGLGE
+1854 IVPLGLGE

-1885 LFGARVEIVADDVVR
+1885 VFGARVEIIGDDVVR
-1900 DPSALTALLA
+1900 DPAALTALLA

-1929 CQAAEGR
+1929 CQEAEWR

-1955 ATARAWF
+1955 ATAHAWLA
-1962 GRYPAVPLMNA
+1962 RYPRVPLMNA

-1988 SADSLEQAGDT
+1988 RADTLAQATQATDT

-2015 ADGNLAA
+2015 ADGNPAA

-2029 AVAGAGVGR
+2029 AVSGAGVGR

-2047 AAAFVPDPT
+2047 AAAFVPDPA
-2056 GALGSR
+2056 GAPGSR
-2062 RYLTGDLGRWQ
+2062 RYLTGDLGRWRE
-2073 ADGVL
+2073 DGVL
-2078 EYVGRKDFQV
+2078 EYAGRKDFQV

-2106 HPAVRQALVTVCQ
+2106 HPAVRQALVTVHR

-2130 QPQAGHAEDVLEAEL
+2130 QPQAGHAQPADDALEAEL
-2145 AASVAARLPA
+2145 SAGVAARLPA
-2155 YMVPGAWVC
+2155 YMVPAAWVC
-2164 MPAWPLNA
+2164 MPSWPLNA
-2172 NGKVDRKALPV
+2172 NGKIDRKALPA
-2183 PQVVATGEE
+2183 PQLMAQE
-2192 GDPPANPVEQAVA
+2192 GAPPATPTEQTVA
-2205 EIWEALLPG
+2205 GIWEALLPD
-2214 VRVGRDSHFF
+2214 VHVGRDSHFF

-2238 RLRAT
+2238 RLRAA
-2243 GHAQAALRDVF
+2243 GHAQATLRDVF
-2254 EAPVLRDFAARLA
+2254 EAPVLRDFAARLDGA
-2267 TATPPAAMPALVPVP
+2267 APAVAMVAMPALVAVS
-2282 RAARMP
+2282 RTARMP
-2288 VSMAQQR
+2288 VSLAQQR

-2320 ALDVAALRQ
+2320 PLELTALRQ

-2342 TAYPDDDGEPFARID
+2342 TAYPDDDGEPYARID
-2357 TAAGIPLPVADLQAL
+2357 AAADIGLPVIDLRAL
-2372 APEARDA
+2372 APEARAA

-2385 REHASRPF
+2385 QEHASRPF
-2393 ALDQAPLWRATL
+2393 DLGHAPLWRTTL
-2405 LRCAP
+2405 LRCAQ

-2424 DGWSVGLLVDE
+2424 DGWSVGLLVNE
-2435 ITHGYRR
+2435 ITHGYRH
-2442 ALAPDQVAPL
+2442 ALAPEQVAPL

-2459 ADYAAWQRDWLRG
+2459 ADYAAWQRDCLRG
-2472 TALEQLTAY
+2472 PALERLAAY

-2491 ALALPADC
+2491 ALALPADR

-2510 AVPLHIDAA
+2510 AVALRIDGE

-2525 ALARAEQVTPFVVL
+2525 ALARAEQVTPFIVL

-2547 HRVTGMDDLVLG
+2547 HRATGMDDLVLG

-2574 GFFVNVLPLRSRRV
+2574 GFFVNVLPLRSRRI
-2588 AGASFRDTLAA
+2588 AGASFREVLAA

-2612 LPFDRIVEAAGMPRD
+2612 LPFDRIVEAAGAPRD
-2627 RTRNPLVQALFVL
+2627 RSRNPLVQALFVL

-2646 QLAMPGVQAEMLPPV
+2646 QFGMPGVEATMLPPV
-2661 ARNSKFDM
+2661 ARTSKFDM
-2669 ALFLEPEGG
+2669 ALFLEPEGE
-2678 QEAAAL
+2678 QEAAPL
-2684 RGDWVFATALFERTT
+2684 RGDWVFASALFESAT
-2699 VARFAS
+2699 VARFAAE
-2705 DWLATLDALLR
+2705 WLATLAALLR
-2716 APDQPVDHVTELVP
+2716 APDQPADRATAPVT
-2730 GAARPSQPKPEESRT
+2730 GAARPPQPKPEESRT

-2756 DQLKSLAR
+2756 GQLKSLAR
-2764 PRAAALAPAAAV
+2764 PRPAAAAPTAPAAAAV
-2776 PSAADPASQVRLRPL
+2776 AQAAAADPASQVRLRPL
-2791 RAGEVFPIVIE
+2791 RAGEAFPIVIE
-2802 PAAPGLDP
+2802 PAVPGLDP
-2810 VAWAARA
+2810 VAWAARSRELVA
-2817 RGLIVDTL
+2817 ATL

-2832 FRGFDLPTPQ
+2832 FRGFDLPGPQ

-2898 QWFYCELPSAIGG
+2898 QWFFCELPSAVGG

-2928 LAAEFATRQL
+2928 LAEAFARRQL

-2953 DFYKTEDR
+2953 DFYKTGDR

-2975 RWLDGDILQ
+2975 RWLDGDVLQ

-3014 LEEDVREDLLEMVG
+3014 LEADVREDLLEMVG

-3044 PDEAMKRIGELYE
+3044 PDEAMALIGELYE

-3099 DRTQLDGNA
+3099 DRKQLDGQPA
-3108 AVVPQENADA
+3108 LVLPQENDDA